1 MQLRAEIKKPNR
13 ARIPTDPRLRVL
25 NSLRASAEMF
35 RQQGKNP
42 VEVQE
47 ALDWEKKLH
56 ERIAQIEAEQPFAK
70 AA

>member
-1 MQLRAEIKKPNR
+1 MQLRSETKKTSR
-13 ARIPTDPRLRVL
+13 SRIPADPRLRVL

-42 VEVQE
+42 IEVQE

-56 ERIAQIEAEQPFAK
+56 ERIAQIEAESLPQ

>member
-1 MQLRAEIKKPNR
+1 MQLRSESKKTSR
-13 ARIPTDPRLRVL
+13 SRIPVDPRLRVL

-42 VEVQE
+42 IEVQE

-56 ERIAQIEAEQPFAK
+56 ERIAQIEAESLPQ